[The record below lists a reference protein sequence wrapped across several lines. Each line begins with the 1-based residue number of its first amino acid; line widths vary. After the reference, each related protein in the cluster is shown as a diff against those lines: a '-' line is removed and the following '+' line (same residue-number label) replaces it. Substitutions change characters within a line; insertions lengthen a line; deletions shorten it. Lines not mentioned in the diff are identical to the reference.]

1 MELSE
6 VAKNLKPGIYE
17 HFKGGRYEVIGVAR
31 HSETL
36 EEMVVYKHLDDDGG
50 LWARPLLMF
59 TEEVERDSIKMPR
72 FKLINK
78 EAENGSVESQVFL

>member
-6 VAKNLKPGIYE
+6 AAKNLKPGIYE

-36 EEMVVYKHLDDDGG
+36 EEVVLYKHLDDGE
-50 LWARPLLMF
+50 LWVRPVVMF
-59 TEEVERDSIKMPR
+59 LEEVERNGKKVPR
-72 FKLINK
+72 FKFI
-78 EAENGSVESQVFL
+78 S